1 MTMQSRLFGPH
12 ASGENA
18 GHLTLRPLSQ
28 SRDTWQ
34 RLLSTIPGADLC
46 HGYAWLD
53 LLSEAY
59 GLSMWLAT
67 FARERGVVAG
77 CVFARSHN
85 PFVKRFVS
93 LPFSDNCPPLA
104 LDREAAGEL
113 LDALVAQATPGT
125 VYEIRGIE
133 AGAPWETD
141 GCFVNWRLN
150 LHRPLASIEQGLGLN
165 FRRNLRRAA
174 QAGIKVERGDGLDHL
189 KRFYALQLESRRRF
203 GLPPQP
209 WQFFKLARERFT
221 PGIFEVWLASEH
233 QQDVAAAIFLRDG
246 EVIHFKWGA
255 RKVDRR
261 SNANHLLFWNAIE
274 EFVPRAVALD
284 LGRTDFRNE
293 GLMRFKKE
301 LGATATPLPYSFYP
315 RAPRQVSPEVLTGGY
330 KVLAQVWRRL
340 PIFASRPLSRAI
352 YRFLA

>member
-1 MTMQSRLFGPH
+1 MQSQLFGPH
-12 ASGENA
+12 ARGGNA
-18 GHLTLRPLSQ
+18 GHLTWQPLSQ

-34 RLLSTIPGADLC
+34 SLLSTIPGANLC
-46 HGYAWLD
+46 HGYAWLE
-53 LLSEAY
+53 LLSQAY

-67 FARERGVVAG
+67 LTREGTVVAG

-85 PFVKRFVS
+85 AFVKRFVS

-104 LDREAAGEL
+104 LDGEAAREL
-113 LDALVAQATPGT
+113 LDALAAQAMPGT
-125 VYEIRGIE
+125 AYEIRGIE
-133 AGAPWETD
+133 GDAPWETA

-150 LHRPLASIEQGLGLN
+150 LQRPVASIEQGLALN

-174 QAGIKVERGDGLDHL
+174 QAGIKVERGDDLDHL
-189 KRFYALQLESRRRF
+189 KRFYTLQVESRRRF

-209 WQFFKLARERFT
+209 WRFFKLARERFA
-221 PGIFEVWLASEH
+221 PGTFEVWLASER
-233 QQDVAAAIFLRDG
+233 QEDVAAAIFLRDG
-246 EVIHFKWGA
+246 EVSHFKWGA
-255 RKVDRR
+255 RRPDRR

-274 EFVPRAVALD
+274 EFVPHTRALD

-315 RAPRQVSPEVLTGGY
+315 RVPRQVSPEVLTGAH

-340 PIFASRPLSRAI
+340 PNFASRSLSRAI